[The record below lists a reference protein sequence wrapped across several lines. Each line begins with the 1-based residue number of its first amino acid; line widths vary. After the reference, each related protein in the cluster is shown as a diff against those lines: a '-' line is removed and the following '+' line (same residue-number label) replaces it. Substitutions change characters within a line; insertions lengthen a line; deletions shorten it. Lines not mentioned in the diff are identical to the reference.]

1 MPKNLSQIAKSK
13 KIKSIFSTSIE
24 GLAHGNLDNLKKN
37 KKSVEKLSE
46 EVEDLRNDLFYF
58 IKNLDEDTIKA
69 ASNFYINMLTQ
80 LQDITESLQY
90 ISKITYKHV
99 NNNHKLLTYNQI
111 KELLEINSKC
121 SSLYDDIKNL
131 FSVSN
136 FGELKSILERKQEFV
151 DFLQDKIDIQIS
163 RTKKEESSPKN
174 TTLYFSLLI
183 ETKEMIENTMSL
195 LELYDNSLK
204 NK

>member
-1 MPKNLSQIAKSK
+1 
-13 KIKSIFSTSIE
+13 
-24 GLAHGNLDNLKKN
+24 
-37 KKSVEKLSE
+37 
-46 EVEDLRNDLFYF
+46 
-58 IKNLDEDTIKA
+58 
-69 ASNFYINMLTQ
+69 MLTQ

-151 DFLQDKIDIQIS
+151 DFLEDKIDIQIS

-195 LELYDNSLK
+195 LELYDDSLK

>member
-1 MPKNLSQIAKSK
+1 
-13 KIKSIFSTSIE
+13 
-24 GLAHGNLDNLKKN
+24 
-37 KKSVEKLSE
+37 
-46 EVEDLRNDLFYF
+46 
-58 IKNLDEDTIKA
+58 
-69 ASNFYINMLTQ
+69 MLTQ

-151 DFLQDKIDIQIS
+151 DFLEEKIDIQIS

-195 LELYDNSLK
+195 LELYDDSLK

>member
-1 MPKNLSQIAKSK
+1 MVTPSC
-13 KIKSIFSTSIE
+13 FSSSTTCHIS
-24 GLAHGNLDNLKKN
+24 LR
-37 KKSVEKLSE
+37 KLSLW
-46 EVEDLRNDLFYF
+46 DKRD
-58 IKNLDEDTIKA
+58 
-69 ASNFYINMLTQ
+69 
-80 LQDITESLQY
+80 
-90 ISKITYKHV
+90 
-99 NNNHKLLTYNQI
+99 NQI

-195 LELYDNSLK
+195 LELYDDSLK

>member
-1 MPKNLSQIAKSK
+1 
-13 KIKSIFSTSIE
+13 
-24 GLAHGNLDNLKKN
+24 
-37 KKSVEKLSE
+37 
-46 EVEDLRNDLFYF
+46 
-58 IKNLDEDTIKA
+58 
-69 ASNFYINMLTQ
+69 MLTQ

-121 SSLYDDIKNL
+121 STFYDDIKNL

-136 FGELKSILERKQEFV
+136 FGELKSVLERKQEFI
-151 DFLQDKIDIQIS
+151 DFLEDKIDIQIS

-195 LELYDNSLK
+195 LELYDDSLK

>member
-1 MPKNLSQIAKSK
+1 M
-13 KIKSIFSTSIE
+13 
-24 GLAHGNLDNLKKN
+24 
-37 KKSVEKLSE
+37 
-46 EVEDLRNDLFYF
+46 
-58 IKNLDEDTIKA
+58 
-69 ASNFYINMLTQ
+69 
-80 LQDITESLQY
+80 
-90 ISKITYKHV
+90 
-99 NNNHKLLTYNQI
+99 
-111 KELLEINSKC
+111 
-121 SSLYDDIKNL
+121 YDDIKNL

-151 DFLQDKIDIQIS
+151 DFLEEKMDIQIS

-204 NK
+204 SK